1 LTEAAAQNY
10 QHLNR
15 ATALLPVFLLL
26 GSCEAFQPEEEEVA
40 ARVYERYLY
49 VSEVAGVIPE
59 NTPTPDSAVL
69 AQNYIQ
75 KWVEQNLLL
84 EKAEL
89 NLSEEKKNVERQ
101 LNDYRNSLIIY
112 AYEKELVRQKLD
124 TNVSDE
130 EIETYYTQNKE
141 NFELRDYIVRVR
153 YLKLKANSPNL
164 KKVRGWMLSDKEEDQ
179 LGLQDYGHQFAV
191 NFFNDD
197 NKWLYFDELLKEIP
211 LNQYDKE
218 QFLRTNKSRLFE
230 LNTTEY
236 VFLLVVKDY
245 RLKDSIS
252 PLALEKENIRKLIL
266 NNRKLKL
273 INDVKKGLYNDA
285 IAKKDIEVY

>member
-1 LTEAAAQNY
+1 MTEAAAQNY